1 MTARKPA
8 AHVNALERHARAIV
22 QDGPAPVA
30 PDWEEVAKAIRRAAQ
45 RAGLDRKRGG
55 LERWHSRD
63 GNREP

>member
-8 AHVNALERHARAIV
+8 SHVNALERHARAIV

-55 LERWHSRD
+55 LERWHRV
-63 GNREP
+63 EVET

>member
-22 QDGPAPVA
+22 QDGPAPIA

-55 LERWHSRD
+55 LERWHSINS
-63 GNREP
+63 GEST

>member
-1 MTARKPA
+1 MTARQSSRCL
-8 AHVNALERHARAIV
+8 NTLEAHARAIV

-55 LERWHSRD
+55 LERWHRAN
-63 GNREP
+63 GA